1 MRVPAVACIRI
12 EGGWGRRGVGGV
24 ARARMAA
31 ELDLAAVEVYT
42 VQEDRPLRLSHAD
55 VGLL

>member
-1 MRVPAVACIRI
+1 MQVPAVACISTEVR
-12 EGGWGRRGVGGV
+12 WDRRGVNGV
-24 ARARMAA
+24 ARAKMAA

-55 VGLL
+55 VGLP